1 MMAAALMLAS
11 CDKDVFDIDNDPA
24 EDQTFVTSL
33 LSPISTMLEQEQ
45 NEGFAE
51 YVKLLRYSNMYNA
64 LNQSSAGVS
73 FTAFVPDDNAL
84 KEFYRRRGVDSL
96 EQLSREYA
104 RQFVLYH
111 TLKDSIQ
118 HDAFVQKKQV
128 QNLNGDVISVV
139 IDTLH
144 AGAAILNGEGMASTE
159 QVSASNGI
167 VYVLHTAMTPLV
179 ETVYDRVGQG
189 ASSIM
194 GEALRATGWA
204 DKLSV
209 VLDTTINADRQKVVT
224 HYYYT
229 LLNVSDATFAKDGIG
244 SFDQLKAKLKSEDN
258 DGLSEDSL
266 LRKYVTHLE
275 LICHQPGV
283 HRDLRQLGCQRG
295 GQICYKRHGSEGEV
309 RAGGIQRAVQEWIH
323 PRTGWLD
330 ACMGTRT
337 DNGALGLGRLHR
349 NQELG
354 GCRVLPTRRTHR
366 FRTAIQG
373 GYGSLFRV

>member
-1 MMAAALMLAS
+1 MNFIKHFHNSLLPMMAAALMLAS

-96 EQLSREYA
+96 EQLSKEYA

-209 VLDTTINADRQKVVT
+209 VMDTTINADRQKVVT

-244 SFDQLKAKLKSEDN
+244 SFDQLKAHLDT
-258 DGLSEDSL
+258 L
-266 LRKYVTHLE
+266 LM
-275 LICHQPGV
+275 QP
-283 HRDLRQLGCQRG
+283 DAYQKASQACTQYMQQNLGSTS
-295 GQICYKRHGSEGEV
+295 IILNNIEK
-309 RAGGIQRAVQEWIH
+309 
-323 PRTGWLD
+323 
-330 ACMGTRT
+330 
-337 DNGALGLGRLHR
+337 
-349 NQELG
+349 
-354 GCRVLPTRRTHR
+354 
-366 FRTAIQG
+366 
-373 GYGSLFRV
+373 